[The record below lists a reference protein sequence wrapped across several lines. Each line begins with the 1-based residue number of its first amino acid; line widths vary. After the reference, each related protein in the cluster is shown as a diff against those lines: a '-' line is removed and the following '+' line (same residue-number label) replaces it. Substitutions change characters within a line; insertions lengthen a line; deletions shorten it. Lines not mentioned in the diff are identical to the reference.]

1 MRRWFFLSLLTAALL
16 LLVGRVATQWYVDHA
31 WFASLSAERVFW
43 EEFTDR
49 LLLQGGSW
57 IAGSLFAFA
66 NLHAV
71 RRTIAAVAMQ
81 SRVANIE
88 LTSVVPSQRLTFV
101 TVVVSL
107 IIGLFLALPMTNW
120 ADLALARHG
129 VPFGEIEGITG
140 RDLGFYV
147 YWVPFEETLY
157 LWALLTVVTLTAM
170 VLVLYALTRSLRI
183 ENRHITSSTHVRR
196 HLSVLG
202 GIVLLLLAWSYR
214 LDAFDLL
221 LAGSG
226 PGGQFVHVD
235 HRITMRIDTWLSVL
249 CALGAFAVVRFGWL
263 GQLRTTFTTLSIVL
277 VLAIVMRHLVPGFVA
292 RTDWI
297 GNVTTRDDD
306 YRTSRAIYSRRAFNV
321 QAIRAL
327 KLSGSPTGGLTA
339 QADSTARLTGALTG
353 SAITIPVSQIDRT
366 VGLWSRRALAD
377 ALTQSVAA
385 QLQPSI
391 RGRDGSSVRT
401 AMSDA
406 DAVGSGGFAPAA
418 SDINI
423 GWDARGGQMSAF
435 VAMRTPGAKDSWRFS
450 QVDITRPQVREQ
462 SISRSE
468 FRQDGP
474 DGSWPLVAPGKTG
487 VRVFDG
493 VAFPGVPAAWLTSTT
508 SRVAHAWALRDV
520 SFLSAEEHGIATP
533 VLSTHL
539 DPRERLALLAPVF
552 VQGSEVVPIHADGR
566 LTWALEL
573 YSASDRYPLSQPREM
588 GEGVYS
594 YFRHAATALVDAA
607 TGQVKL
613 LPDQAPDPIARTW
626 FAMLPSLM
634 ASPADLSD
642 DLLSQLPTAS
652 DGVLLQLRT
661 LERYGSRLPELEG
674 LNMPEDALLGGLG
687 APLIMSYGSHES
699 LPVWNLPLIDGDGRL
714 GGLLLVAGGRVQQTF
729 AVSFGEPSLH
739 WRPGRKEM
747 SDALFAFAATGEAE
761 PGTGHVS
768 VSDSSSGVGL
778 SNGAVSTRIMDSL
791 RTEALFTDVGI
802 LAFQTLRR
810 ERNDGSV
817 GVAGVAAYDGTRI
830 GVGASLADAL
840 DQIGVSVPHLAR
852 GASPLLAGGS
862 QGSNPDD
869 KSITVN
875 REASRVYEAMRRAL
889 QRGDWVSF
897 GAAMDT
903 LGLLLRRPPG

>member
-1 MRRWFFLSLLTAALL
+1 
-16 LLVGRVATQWYVDHA
+16 
-31 WFASLSAERVFW
+31 
-43 EEFTDR
+43 
-49 LLLQGGSW
+49 
-57 IAGSLFAFA
+57 
-66 NLHAV
+66 
-71 RRTIAAVAMQ
+71 
-81 SRVANIE
+81 
-88 LTSVVPSQRLTFV
+88 
-101 TVVVSL
+101 
-107 IIGLFLALPMTNW
+107 MTNW
-120 ADLALARHG
+120 SDLALARHG

-214 LDAFDLL
+214 LDAIDLL

-249 CALGAFAVVRFGWL
+249 CALSAFAVVRFGWL

-292 RTDWI
+292 RTDWV
-297 GNVTTRDDD
+297 GNITTRDDD

-327 KLSGSPTGGLTA
+327 KLSGSPKGGLTA
-339 QADSTARLTGALTG
+339 DADSATGLTGAMTVG
-353 SAITIPVSQIDRT
+353 ASATRVSQIDHT

-377 ALTQSVAA
+377 ALTQRVAA
-385 QLQPSI
+385 QQQPSL
-391 RGRDGSSVRT
+391 RSRDGGSVRT
-401 AMSDA
+401 AASHA
-406 DAVGSGGFAPAA
+406 DGVGNGGFAPTAA
-418 SDINI
+418 DINI

-435 VAMRTPGAKDSWRFS
+435 VAMRAPGTRDNWRFS
-450 QVDITRPQVREQ
+450 RVDITRPQVREQ
-462 SISRSE
+462 LISRGE
-468 FRQDGP
+468 FKQDGP
-474 DGSWPLVAPGKTG
+474 DASWPLVAPGKTG

-493 VAFPGVPAAWLTSTT
+493 VAFPDVPAAWLTTAT

-520 SFLSAEEHGIATP
+520 SFLSAEEHGIARP

-539 DPRERLALLAPVF
+539 DPRERVALLAPVF
-552 VQGSEVVPIHADGR
+552 VQGSEVVPIDADGR

-573 YSASDRYPLSQPREM
+573 YSASDRYPLSQPREV

-613 LPDQAPDPIARTW
+613 LPAQAPDPIAKTW

-634 ASPADLSD
+634 VAPADLSD

-652 DGVLLQLRT
+652 DGVILQIRT
-661 LERYGSRLPELEG
+661 LERYGSRIPALEG
-674 LNMPEDALLGGLG
+674 LITPEDALLGGLG
-687 APLIMSYGSHES
+687 APLIMSFGSHES
-699 LPVWNLPLIDGDGRL
+699 LPVWTLPLIDGDGRL
-714 GGLLLVAGGRVQQTF
+714 GGLLLVAGGRLQQTF
-729 AVSFGEPSLH
+729 AVRLVEPSLH

-747 SDALFAFAATGEAE
+747 SDALFAFAAVEEAE
-761 PGTGHVS
+761 PGTDHVS
-768 VSDSSSGVGL
+768 ATDSSSGADAA
-778 SNGAVSTRIMDSL
+778 NGAVGTRLMDSL
-791 RTEALFTDVGI
+791 RTEALFTDAGI
-802 LAFQTLRR
+802 FAFQTLRR

-817 GVAGVAAYDGTRI
+817 GVVGVAAYDGTSV
-830 GVGASLADAL
+830 GVGVSLADAM
-840 DQIGVSVPHLAR
+840 DQIGVSVPLAAR
-852 GASPLLAGGS
+852 GGSSLPPAGRQDG
-862 QGSNPDD
+862 NPDD
-869 KSITVN
+869 NSITVN
-875 REASRVYEAMRRAL
+875 REASRVYDAMRRAL

-903 LGLLLRRPPG
+903 LGLLLRQPPD